1 MSNSTGY
8 EVIRTLIK
16 FYEIQDEN
24 IQERIIDRLIE
35 TIAKV
40 CDDQILNSETITT
53 TIPYNMKDFYY
64 STLANSNISTE
75 K

>member
-16 FYEIQDEN
+16 FYEVQDEN

-40 CDDQILNSETITT
+40 CDDQISNSATITT
-53 TIPYNMKDFYY
+53 TIPYRNDMNGI
-64 STLANSNISTE
+64 STLANRNICTE